1 MWITKH
7 FRQLSLDELYAILQ
21 LRLEVFVVEQNCPF
35 QDLDDK
41 DQDAYHLM
49 GWRQGKLL
57 AYGRLLAPGIAFEE
71 MSVGRVVTS
80 PSARGMKLG
89 RELMEVSIQ
98 KARELFSQQRIKIGA
113 QLYLHKFYSS
123 LGFVQTSEMYLEDGI
138 PHVEMVLK

>member
-98 KARELFSQQRIKIGA
+98 KARELFSQQSIKIGA